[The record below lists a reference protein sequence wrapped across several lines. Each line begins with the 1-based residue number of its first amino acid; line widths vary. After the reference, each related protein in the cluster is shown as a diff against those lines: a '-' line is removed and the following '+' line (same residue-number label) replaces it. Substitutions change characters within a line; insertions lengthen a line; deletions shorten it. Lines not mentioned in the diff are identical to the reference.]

1 MSWLDVVIVAVFAW
15 FTLTSLRTGMIREGV
30 NLAAM
35 VLATVLAG
43 FFYDELARDVDL
55 FTDDPV
61 ASRFVAFM
69 MIFAAVVVAG
79 HLVGVILKHT
89 AQVLTFGAADH
100 ALGAL
105 FGFLKAFVLVEI
117 FLVVAVTY
125 PSLGLTDALNNSL
138 LAGFFVENLSA
149 IKALLPGEFSDGV
162 ALFRE
167 SGV

>member
-1 MSWLDVVIVAVFAW
+1 MSWLDVAIVAVFAW

-30 NLAAM
+30 NLASM
-35 VLATVLAG
+35 VLGAVLAG
-43 FFYDELARDVDL
+43 VFYDELARDVEL
-55 FTDDPV
+55 FTEDTI

-79 HLVGVILKHT
+79 HLFGVILKHT

-125 PSLGLTDALNNSL
+125 PSLGLTDALNNSF
-138 LAGFFVENLSA
+138 LASFLVENLSA
-149 IKALLPGEFSDGV
+149 IKAILPGEFSDGV
-162 ALFRE
+162 ELFRK
-167 SGV
+167 GDL